1 MKLTVD
7 VVLNDVLIREG
18 WPDYT
23 VHPNDRGGPTKGG
36 ITLRT
41 LESWRGRRCTRAEL
55 QRLKK
60 EEALAI
66 LQRRYVDTNGIFKLQ
81 DETLK
86 AQVIDNAVL
95 SGPMLAVK
103 DLQRSAGMKEVDG
116 IIGPKTLAAVDS
128 AGAEPVHLRL
138 AVERSLRLCRHVVA
152 NPDQAVF
159 LVGWLTRSLSFVA
172 PPI

>member
-1 MKLTVD
+1 MTVAEILEE
-7 VVLNDVLIREG
+7 VLEREG
-18 WPDYT
+18 WPAYA

-55 QRLKK
+55 QRLPKD
-60 EEALAI
+60 EALAI
-66 LQRRYVDTNGIFKLQ
+66 LKRRYVDANGINRVVN
-81 DETLK
+81 ETLR

-95 SGPMLAVK
+95 SGPMLAVQ
-103 DLQRSAGMKEVDG
+103 DLQRSLETVEVDG
-116 IIGPKTLAAVDS
+116 IIGPKTLAAVDAVGS
-128 AGAEPVHLRL
+128 HAVGLRL
-138 AVERSLRLCRHVVA
+138 AVARSIRLCRHVVK

-159 LVGWLTRSLSFVA
+159 LVGWMKRCLSFVT